1 MTGKYQ
7 INNQS
12 EKRFE
17 YKNVEKARRNLS
29 LFTENLLYYSTLQKV
44 SKNIIFK
51 LFQIYYTLH
60 TTEKNIYN
68 LHEYIITIT
77 EIIFI

>member
-17 YKNVEKARRNLS
+17 YKKVEKARRNLS
-29 LFTENLLYYSTLQKV
+29 LFIENLLYYSTLQKV
-44 SKNIIFK
+44 SENIIFK
-51 LFQIYYTLH
+51 LF
-60 TTEKNIYN
+60 
-68 LHEYIITIT
+68 
-77 EIIFI
+77 